1 MRTRILIFFIVGL
14 LIYFLDVALNSDEN
28 DKDIYISDQEIT
40 SLITAWKSQ
49 VGRNPTDEEIV
60 KIINNL
66 VEEEIL
72 YREAL
77 SLGLDKEDRIIK
89 RRLAQKI
96 TFLKQETL
104 PENPNQETL
113 EQFYNEHKERYF
125 TKPSYSFTHLFFA
138 QDTDSEGRSIQA
150 LQDLLADKT
159 PIDSDPY
166 FLGKNFTDKT
176 IEEIARNF
184 GNDFIVAFD
193 HLESN
198 QWSGPFESSFG
209 HHLVLLRDYKDG
221 FYPSFNEI
229 KDQVLNDYFTQIKE
243 NAVEQYI
250 NDVKSEYRIIINPKL
265 EF

>member
-14 LIYFLDVALNSDEN
+14 LIYFIDVALNSDAS
-28 DKDIYISDQEIT
+28 DKDIYISDQELT

-77 SLGLDKEDRIIK
+77 SLGLDREDRIIK

-150 LQDLLADKT
+150 LPVSYT
-159 PIDSDPY
+159 
-166 FLGKNFTDKT
+166 
-176 IEEIARNF
+176 
-184 GNDFIVAFD
+184 
-193 HLESN
+193 HLTL
-198 QWSGPFESSFG
+198 PT
-209 HHLVLLRDYKDG
+209 K
-221 FYPSFNEI
+221 
-229 KDQVLNDYFTQIKE
+229 
-243 NAVEQYI
+243 A
-250 NDVKSEYRIIINPKL
+250 
-265 EF
+265 